1 MSVTHKKGSFRRNV
15 IVTFMLISVVSLA
28 VTGAIALSFMNLV
41 GGLTTDESSQ
51 ALETQIETNIE
62 LTAEKNAQV
71 IRQKLSNAEAMV
83 RAMAEEYEAL
93 FDDGSTYQPRG
104 VYYDYFFEYLSPGL
118 YPSDT
123 HFEAK
128 YGINVSWNYSSW
140 YIPGSNAGNYETYMT
155 ANADR
160 LGRAS
165 NLDFIFKGIHDRAP
179 EFRWLYLAFED
190 DMFINY
196 PGSIV
201 GGTDTERN
209 NPLTQF
215 HCSEDDW
222 YQALRAGNGDM
233 VLVEPYYDPI
243 DGVLLISMGR
253 AVYDGDG
260 YLMGVIAGDITV
272 EDIRTKILDVQ
283 VLETGYAALITAGGG
298 VVAHPEVE
306 DEDYAWY
313 GGALPPLTDFEV
325 NIPGN
330 TPALTSTQM
339 AQITSGTTGIT
350 DYRRSGIDLLL
361 AYTPVG
367 LGEYI
372 CIIIVPI
379 EEAKAAIP
387 VLEGR
392 IQSANVQAILFM
404 ATITVV
410 GIAVAGFVAGGI
422 SSQVTKPLQYLM
434 GLATKNVT
442 AMIKQER
449 LDTQDLQVDRQ
460 FMAKDD
466 EIGELAR
473 AFQGMLD
480 TIREDDKP

>member
-1 MSVTHKKGSFRRNV
+1 
-15 IVTFMLISVVSLA
+15 MLISVLSLA
-28 VTGAIALSFMNLV
+28 ATGAVALTFMNLI

-62 LTAEKNAQV
+62 LTAENNAQV

-83 RAMAEEYEAL
+83 SAMAEECEAL
-93 FDDGSTYQPRG
+93 FKDTSTYQPRN
-104 VYYDYFFEYLSPGL
+104 VYYDYFYEYPSPGL

-123 HFEAK
+123 HFEAG

-140 YIPGSNAGNYETYMT
+140 YIPGSYSGNYETYKT
-155 ANADR
+155 ANAER

-165 NLDFIFKGIHDRAP
+165 NLDIIFKGVHDRAS

-190 DMFINY
+190 DLFINY

-209 NPLTQF
+209 NPLTQW

-222 YQALRAGNGDM
+222 YQTLRAGNGNM
-233 VLVEPYYDPI
+233 LFVEPYYDPI
-243 DGVLLISMGR
+243 EGVLLISMGR

-260 YLMGVIAGDITV
+260 FLMGVIAGDITV

-283 VLETGYAALITAGGG
+283 VLETGYAALLTAGGDI
-298 VVAHPEVE
+298 VAHPEVE
-306 DEDYAWY
+306 DEDYALY
-313 GGALPPLTDFEV
+313 GGNLPPLTDFEV

-330 TPALTSTQM
+330 TPALTTAQM
-339 AQITSGTTGIT
+339 AQITSGTTGT
-350 DYRRSGIDLLL
+350 TEYRRSGIDLLL

-367 LGEYI
+367 VGGYI
-372 CIIIVPI
+372 CIIVVPI

-387 VLEGR
+387 VLESR
-392 IQSANVQAILFM
+392 IQTANIQAILFM
-404 ATITVV
+404 GTITVV
-410 GIAVAGFVAGGI
+410 GIVVAGFVAGGI

-460 FMAKDD
+460 FIAKDD

-480 TIREDDKP
+480 TMREDEKQ